1 MNFMIKISGE
11 HAQSFLQGQ
20 LTCDVKMLSE
30 GQSCMGAHC
39 NQKGRVLFNY
49 LIFFEDGSYFLKLPS
64 SMEEIAKKRLEKF
77 SIFSKVDLEIILE
90 KNEKEKMVASRQEDI
105 RQGFVTIFP
114 ETSGLFTPHE
124 LNYPRWGLIS
134 FKKGCYTGQEV
145 IARMEYL
152 GKLKKHLYFSE
163 IETQECVK
171 RGEELKQ
178 TSDKRVVG
186 VIADHYQIKE
196 GRYLVLAVIE
206 DNAVKNCEGH
216 WIFCL

>member
-1 MNFMIKISGE
+1 MIKISGE

-20 LTCDVKMLSE
+20 LTCDVRMLLE
-30 GQSCMGAHC
+30 GQSCLGAHC

-49 LIFFEDGSYFLKLPS
+49 LIFFDDGNYFLKLPFL
-64 SMEEIAKKRLEKF
+64 MEEISKKRLEKF

-90 KNEKEKMVASRQEDI
+90 KNEKDRVMDSRQEDV

-124 LNYPRWGLIS
+124 VNYPKWGLIN

-163 IETQECVK
+163 IQTDECIK
-171 RGEELKQ
+171 RGGELKQ
-178 TSDKRVVG
+178 TSDKRAVG
-186 VIADHYQIKE
+186 VIADYYQIKKNH
-196 GRYLVLAVIE
+196 YLLLAVIE
-206 DNAVKNCEGH
+206 DNAVKNCDGH
-216 WIFCL
+216 WICCL